1 MYYLTFAKEVT
12 IMVTVKPFTY
22 PQIGGRTMKHVI
34 VYAHPNTESF
44 NHAILETVKS
54 ELEEKGH
61 EVRVRDLYELNF
73 NPVLGASDFISFSQG
88 NTPEDIK
95 EEQEHISWADSITFI
110 YPVWWAGLPAILKGY
125 VDRVFSHG
133 FAYAYGEN
141 GIEKL
146 LSGKKGLLL
155 STMGNTKEA
164 YTAGGMFEAMKKT
177 TDVGIF
183 EFTGIE
189 TIEHTFYTSVP
200 SVDDSV
206 RKQYL
211 EEVKDVVNRAF

>member
-1 MYYLTFAKEVT
+1 
-12 IMVTVKPFTY
+12 
-22 PQIGGRTMKHVI
+22 MKHVI

-54 ELEEKGH
+54 ELEGKGH

-73 NPVLGASDFISFSQG
+73 NPVLGASDFISFSKG

-133 FAYAYGEN
+133 FAYAYSEN

-164 YTAGGMFEAMKKT
+164 YTAGGMFDAMKKQRML
-177 TDVGIF
+177 VF
-183 EFTGIE
+183 LNLQAL
-189 TIEHTFYTSVP
+189 
-200 SVDDSV
+200 
-206 RKQYL
+206 KQL
-211 EEVKDVVNRAF
+211 SIHSIQVFLLWMTVCVNNILKRLKTL

>member
-1 MYYLTFAKEVT
+1 
-12 IMVTVKPFTY
+12 
-22 PQIGGRTMKHVI
+22 MKHLI
-34 VYAHPNTESF
+34 VYAHPNPQSF
-44 NHAILETVKS
+44 NHAILETVKD

-73 NPVLGASDFISFSQG
+73 NPVLAASDFVSFSQG
-88 NTPEDIK
+88 NTPADIK
-95 EEQEHISWADSITFI
+95 EEQEHITWADNITFI
-110 YPVWWAGLPAILKGY
+110 YPVSWAGLPAILKGY

-141 GIEKL
+141 GIETL
-146 LSGKKGLLL
+146 LSSKKRLLL

-164 YTAGGMFEAMKKT
+164 YTASGMFDAMKKT
-177 TDVGIF
+177 TDAGIF

-189 TIEHTFYTSVP
+189 TLEHTFYTSVP
-200 SVDDSV
+200 SVDDGA

-211 EEVKDVVNRAF
+211 EEVEEVVNRLLG

>member
-1 MYYLTFAKEVT
+1 
-12 IMVTVKPFTY
+12 
-22 PQIGGRTMKHVI
+22 MKHLI
-34 VYAHPNTESF
+34 VYAHPNPQSF
-44 NHAILETVKS
+44 NHAILETVKD

-73 NPVLGASDFISFSQG
+73 NPVLAASDFVSFSQG
-88 NTPEDIK
+88 NTPADIK
-95 EEQEHISWADSITFI
+95 EEQEHITWADNITFI
-110 YPVWWAGLPAILKGY
+110 YPVSWAGLPAILKGY

-141 GIEKL
+141 GIETL
-146 LSGKKGLLL
+146 LSSKKGLLL

-164 YTAGGMFEAMKKT
+164 YTASGMFDAMKKT
-177 TDVGIF
+177 TDAGIF

-189 TIEHTFYTSVP
+189 TLDHTFYTSVP
-200 SVDDSV
+200 SVDDGA

-211 EEVKDVVNRAF
+211 EEVEEVVNRLLG